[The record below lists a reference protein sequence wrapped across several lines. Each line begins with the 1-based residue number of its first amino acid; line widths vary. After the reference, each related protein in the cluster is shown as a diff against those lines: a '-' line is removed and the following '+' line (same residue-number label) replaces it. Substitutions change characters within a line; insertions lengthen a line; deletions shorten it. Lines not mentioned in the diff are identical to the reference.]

1 MPTEE
6 KSCKNCGF
14 NSSSDNYIAMC
25 HDPKP
30 CVDKSDW
37 RPKGSIDIEIEMNM
51 ARKNEIELEL
61 KRVTDYLGTI
71 DGVLNDKENPKTP
84 NPIEKTCV
92 TCGYN
97 TSPDDT
103 IIKCV
108 DDANICAGYNRWIP
122 ILTKEINSDLFAEDV
137 PDSKNQEE
145 FKYTGPIKDSGERTD
160 FGTGAVRDMHAGKG
174 RCDLLPPA
182 ALLRL
187 ARHFENGAKKYG
199 DRNWELGIPCHSF
212 ADSGMRHLLKYMN
225 GDTDEDHLIAAIWNL
240 MCLAETEEKRP
251 EMMDIPSRMNKKK
264 VDPKDTAN
272 YTAMNILQNLNDV
285 TFSWDLSSAKDKAV
299 NILKQVDRPTVTVE
313 LSADELALI
322 NRYKSGEFE
331 EALRRINETR
341 EEINRKK
348 EKYNES
354 R

>member
-6 KSCKNCGF
+6 KSCTNCGF
-14 NSSSDNYIAMC
+14 NGSKDAYIAMC
-25 HDPKP
+25 HNPKP
-30 CVDKSDW
+30 CNDKCGW
-37 RPKGSIDIEIEMNM
+37 LPKGSIDVEIEINM

-61 KRVTDYLGTI
+61 ERAAEYLSKV
-71 DGVLNDKENPKTP
+71 DKALNDEIPKTP
-84 NPIEKTCV
+84 NQIREAFGIDPIEKVIESSKYSSKATV
-92 TCGYN
+92 DVGER
-97 TSPDDT
+97 
-103 IIKCV
+103 KCV
-108 DDANICAGYNRWIP
+108 DCYHRSASGVCVERCINKDKWI
-122 ILTKEINSDLFAEDV
+122 LNNAVNTKSVL
-137 PDSKNQEE
+137 Q
-145 FKYTGPIKDSGERTD
+145 DSGERTD

-212 ADSGMRHLLKYMN
+212 ADSAHRHYLQYMDGATN
-225 GDTDEDHLIAAIWNL
+225 EDHLMAAIWNL

-285 TFSWDLSSAKDKAV
+285 TFSWDLASAKDKAV